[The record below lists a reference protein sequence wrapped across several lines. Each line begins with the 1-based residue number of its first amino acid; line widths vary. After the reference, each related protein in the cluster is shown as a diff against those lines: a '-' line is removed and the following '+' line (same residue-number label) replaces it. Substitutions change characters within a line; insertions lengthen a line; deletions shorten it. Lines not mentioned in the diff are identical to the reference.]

1 MSTTDRRLELHALLC
16 KFLDCPELD
25 SPEQKEYC
33 RAYFQPS
40 PNVELKYE
48 CIVYKRL
55 KIDTVH
61 ADNLTYLLHDRY
73 QLTLIYEDPD
83 SDLPHKIASLPMCS
97 HDRQFTADNLYHD
110 VFTLYY

>member
-1 MSTTDRRLELHALLC
+1 MC

-25 SPEQKEYC
+25 NSEQEEYC
-33 RAYFQPS
+33 RAYFQPP

-48 CIVYKRL
+48 CIVYERS
-55 KIDTVH
+55 KIQATH
-61 ADNLTYLLHDRY
+61 ADNRPYLLHDRY

-83 SDLPHKIASLPMCS
+83 SDLPRKIASLPMCA
-97 HDRQFTADNLYHD
+97 HDRHFTADNLNHD